1 MLVQQPEYEQGRQRS
16 NQQVSFT
23 KQIVPFSNLDHNKI
37 LADLLKLEHS
47 ENCGKNL
54 NDYYEAY
61 VNDIESRN
69 IENVDHYK

>member
-1 MLVQQPEYEQGRQRS
+1 M
-16 NQQVSFT
+16 
-23 KQIVPFSNLDHNKI
+23 PFSNLNHNKI
-37 LADLLKLEHS
+37 LSDLLKLEQS
-47 ENCGKNL
+47 ENGDKNL

>member
-1 MLVQQPEYEQGRQRS
+1 
-16 NQQVSFT
+16 
-23 KQIVPFSNLDHNKI
+23 VPFSNLDHNKI

-47 ENCGKNL
+47 ENSGKNL